1 MVMSWHLMPC
11 SLQYSQDFTTKN
23 SPSRFI
29 VVIGDSELVV
39 NVLLVAILTILP
51 IKILHLNLLWGVGN
65 TELALNGVLIVVPP
79 SPNFLI
85 PT

>member
-39 NVLLVAILTILP
+39 NVLLVAILT
-51 IKILHLNLLWGVGN
+51 K
-65 TELALNGVLIVVPP
+65 
-79 SPNFLI
+79 FYR
-85 PT
+85 